1 MGENS
6 GYYMPMKRTAVF
18 LTDEQ
23 LADLRAIYVATGCK
37 ASESIRRAIDAYLAE
52 RKEEIRAGKKAR

>member
-1 MGENS
+1 
-6 GYYMPMKRTAVF
+6 MKRTAVF

-23 LADLRAIYVATGCK
+23 LADLQAIYRTTGAK

-52 RKEEIRAGKKAR
+52 RKDEIREGRKKAER

>member
-1 MGENS
+1 
-6 GYYMPMKRTAVF
+6 MKRTAVF

-23 LADLRAIYVATGCK
+23 LADLQAVYRATGAK

-52 RKEEIRAGKKAR
+52 RKDEIKAGKQGKKN